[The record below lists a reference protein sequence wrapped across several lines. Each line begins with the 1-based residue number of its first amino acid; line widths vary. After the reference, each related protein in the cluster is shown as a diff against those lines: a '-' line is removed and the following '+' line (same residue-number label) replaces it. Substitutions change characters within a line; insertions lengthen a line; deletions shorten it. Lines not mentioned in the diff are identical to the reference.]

1 MAYVDDI
8 KATLAEAE
16 TFLAGLRGGD
26 LNIGLPFEGR
36 TEAKIADLQRQ
47 ITQYQSILSRDGLKA
62 KST

>member
-26 LNIGLPFEGR
+26 LHIGLPFEGR

-47 ITQYQSILSRDGLKA
+47 IAQYQSILSRDGLKA